1 MSEQKTSNQLMGY
14 PFLAKLWSITQ
25 DGIARR
31 FNHLAI
37 LNILY
42 LQAELCHLEDDFM
55 YERGKDLASGQT
67 ERVDCDWNWFL
78 LKSPDLNKGSKQWQ
92 IALDIR
98 ERLAEYHSALLQYSE
113 ILKLPSPTENQRR
126 TAFTVLGS
134 SSLTNGGLGKF
145 QSLDLA
151 GIDGPEVYQKRWS
164 NDLVLL
170 DAMEEDNDTLAR
182 WIVHPLFHVFHL
194 LWKRNKRPIPQ
205 DLESASS
212 DEEGL
217 GGCNYSSHHIRT
229 ANHVVGALFAAV
241 LPLASIVILYKVQD
255 MDLKVALVCIFTIL
269 FCLAMS
275 ILSKSRRIEVV
286 AATAAFGSVSVVWI
300 SQSNN

>member
-1 MSEQKTSNQLMGY
+1 MSEQKTSNRLKGY

-25 DGIARR
+25 DGIARK
-31 FNHLAI
+31 FSHLAI

-98 ERLAEYHSALLQYSE
+98 ERLEQYHSALLQYSE
-113 ILKLPSPTENQRR
+113 VLKLPSPTENQRR
-126 TAFTVLGS
+126 NVFGILGS
-134 SSLTNGGLGKF
+134 SSLTNDGLGKF

-151 GIDGPEVYQKRWS
+151 GINGPEVYQKRWS
-164 NDLVLL
+164 KDLVLL
-170 DAMEEDNDTLAR
+170 DAMEEDNDALSR
-182 WIVHPLFHVFHL
+182 WIVHPFFEFFHL
-194 LWKRNKRPIPQ
+194 IRKRSKKPIPQ
-205 DLESASS
+205 DLESGTGD
-212 DEEGL
+212 DESL
-217 GGCNYSSHHIRT
+217 GICNYSSHHIR
-229 ANHVVGALFAAV
+229 AVNHVVGALFAAV
-241 LPLASIVILYKVQD
+241 LPLSSIIILYKVQD
-255 MDLKVALVCIFTIL
+255 MDLKVVLVCVFTIL

-286 AATAAFGSVSVVWI
+286 AATAA
-300 SQSNN
+300 